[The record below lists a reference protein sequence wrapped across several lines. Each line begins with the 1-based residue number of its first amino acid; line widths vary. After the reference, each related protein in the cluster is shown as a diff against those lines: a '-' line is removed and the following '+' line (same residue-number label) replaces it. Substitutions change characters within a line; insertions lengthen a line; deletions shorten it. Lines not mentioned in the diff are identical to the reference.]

1 MIPKKTMVLISNS
14 NGKTS
19 RPQAYEE
26 GLLGKYMAG
35 GLDGEISKLR
45 HKDVRQR
52 RRAVRVLFDTDLP
65 RALDGFVPL
74 LDDRDP
80 WFRSKALDAHRRWAP
95 SLGPSAL
102 KTLANHRSI
111 EAKRCAAN
119 LLSEFKEDVTEVALL
134 LVDDEDLTCRRKSAA
149 ALLNGPSAKT
159 YVERFFASE
168 DAYLRR
174 LAALSSGA
182 DAALRRKG
190 IEDTNASVCEA
201 ALQAME
207 ERGEPLDEAALVL
220 LMERG
225 INGSALIQSAIDNHG
240 DALVTFAQSV
250 KGPTLK
256 KLVGALREQCT
267 SVDDA
272 PIETLL
278 AAKEY
283 IVIGR
288 WLQGMRNME
297 LDQLRWK
304 LIRDSTIDQIERSRW
319 IERLLGRCDELP
331 LVEEARLFISEEHPE
346 LLIEAAQ
353 NLSTAYDKLG
363 L

>member
-1 MIPKKTMVLISNS
+1 
-14 NGKTS
+14 
-19 RPQAYEE
+19 
-26 GLLGKYMAG
+26 
-35 GLDGEISKLR
+35 
-45 HKDVRQR
+45 
-52 RRAVRVLFDTDLP
+52 
-65 RALDGFVPL
+65 
-74 LDDRDP
+74 
-80 WFRSKALDAHRRWAP
+80 
-95 SLGPSAL
+95 
-102 KTLANHRSI
+102 
-111 EAKRCAAN
+111 
-119 LLSEFKEDVTEVALL
+119 
-134 LVDDEDLTCRRKSAA
+134 VDDDDLTCRRKSAA
-149 ALLNGPSAKT
+149 ALLNGPSAET
-159 YVERFFASE
+159 YVERFFASD

-182 DAALRRKG
+182 DASLRRQG
-190 IEDTNASVCEA
+190 IQDTNASVCEA

-256 KLVGALREQCT
+256 KFVAALREQCT
-267 SVDDA
+267 AVDDD
-272 PIETLL
+272 PIKTLIQ
-278 AAKEY
+278 AKEY

-288 WLQGMRNME
+288 WLQGMRGTE
-297 LDQLRWK
+297 FDQLRWK
-304 LIRDSTIDQIERSRW
+304 LIRDPTIDQIERSRW
-319 IERLLGRCDELP
+319 IERLIGRCDELP
-331 LVEEARLFISEEHPE
+331 LVEEARQFISEEHPE

>member
-1 MIPKKTMVLISNS
+1 MIRISNS
-14 NGKTS
+14 DGKTS

-45 HKDVRQR
+45 HKDIRQR

-95 SLGPSAL
+95 SLGPSTL
-102 KTLANHRSI
+102 KKLAKHRSI
-111 EAKRCAAN
+111 EARRCAAN
-119 LLSEFKEDVTEVALL
+119 LLSEFKEDVSEVALL

-149 ALLNGPSAKT
+149 ALLTGPSADA

-174 LAALSSGA
+174 LAALSPGA

-190 IEDTNASVCEA
+190 IEDANASVCEA
-201 ALQAME
+201 SLQAMD
-207 ERGEPLDEAALVL
+207 ERGEPLDEAALVH

-225 INGSALIQSAIDNHG
+225 ISGSALIQSAIDNHG
-240 DALVTFAQSV
+240 DALVTFARSV
-250 KGPTLK
+250 KGATLK
-256 KLVGALREQCT
+256 KFVAALREQCT
-267 SVDDA
+267 AVDDD
-272 PIETLL
+272 PIETLIE
-278 AAKEY
+278 AKEY

-288 WLQGMRNME
+288 WLQGLRGTE
-297 LDQLRWK
+297 FDQLRWK
-304 LIRDSTIDQIERSRW
+304 LIRDPTIDQIERSRW
-319 IERLLGRCDELP
+319 IERLIGRCDELP
-331 LVEEARLFISEEHPE
+331 LVEEARHFISEEHPE